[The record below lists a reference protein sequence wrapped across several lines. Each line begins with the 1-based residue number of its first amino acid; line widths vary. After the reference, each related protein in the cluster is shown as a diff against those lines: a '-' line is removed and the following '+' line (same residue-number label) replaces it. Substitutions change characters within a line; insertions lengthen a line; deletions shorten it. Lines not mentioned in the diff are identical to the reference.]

1 MIQKKILDY
10 ELQILLNIKYDEI
23 PIGNNKKD
31 FNLWVQ
37 FPLSLVGGGH
47 KLIIQYTLRYC
58 RPTKHSL
65 PLTKLTN
72 QSSEWKVG

>member
-10 ELQILLNIKYDEI
+10 ELQILLNIKYVEI

-47 KLIIQYTLRYC
+47 KLIIY
-58 RPTKHSL
+58 S
-65 PLTKLTN
+65 
-72 QSSEWKVG
+72 